1 VSVEE
6 RVARLEAMVVER
18 EAVVA
23 EREAMLAERDVVIAE
38 LRSRIAEL
46 EAQLGQ
52 DSGNSSAPPS
62 RDKTDR
68 RARRAEQAAQRKAR
82 RAAGGKPRS
91 PGKQPGSPGST
102 LERRAPTATRVHVPQ
117 ACRCCGGG
125 LADAPVTST
134 ATRQVLEIPEPRLE
148 VTDHVAER
156 RRCACGAETT
166 AVFPAEA
173 VGAVC
178 WGPRARAAASY
189 LMARQHLPLE
199 RCAEAMEVLFD
210 APMGEGTLA
219 GVLPDAASRLARF
232 MARLADLLGKAPVV
246 HADETSTR
254 VGVRADWVHTI
265 STEWLTYLAHHR
277 KRGLEAIE
285 AIGVL
290 NNYTGTIV
298 HDGLATYDKLGGAT
312 HAQCCA
318 HILRYLDKTAK
329 TGSQWAWATSMRG
342 VLLDAKCASERAAAA
357 GRPAVDAEIVEGIR
371 HRYRHSL
378 LAAFANL
385 PPGRPPPRKHRG
397 GWSTEQREAW
407 NLATRMRA
415 CEDQVL
421 RLLVD
426 TRVRFDNNEAER
438 SLRMAKL
445 HDKISGHFRSE
456 TNAKAFMTVRS
467 YLQTG
472 AKHGHNALD
481 LLTMLWTT
489 GAWLPTAVSPAI
501 D

>member
-1 VSVEE
+1 
-6 RVARLEAMVVER
+6 MVVER
-18 EAVVA
+18 EAMVA
-23 EREAMLAERDVVIAE
+23 ERKAEVAERDVLIAE

-46 EAQLGQ
+46 EAQLRQ
-52 DSGNSSAPPS
+52 DSGNSSVPPS

-68 RARRAEQAAQRKAR
+68 RQRRAAQAEERKSR
-82 RAAGGKPRS
+82 RAAGGKPRR
-91 PGKQPGSPGST
+91 PGKQPGTGGST
-102 LERRAPTATRVHVPQ
+102 LKRRPPTATVVHAPTA
-117 ACRCCGGG
+117 CRGCSSP
-125 LADAPVTST
+125 LDNAPVVSRS
-134 ATRQVLEIPEPRLE
+134 TRQVLEIPEPRLD
-148 VTDHVAER
+148 VVDHVAER

-166 AVFPAEA
+166 AGFPPEA
-173 VGAVC
+173 VGPVC
-178 WGPRARAAASY
+178 WGPRTKAVAAY
-189 LMARQHLPLE
+189 LMGRQHLPLE
-199 RCAEAMEVLFD
+199 RCAEAMEVLFG
-210 APMGEGTLA
+210 AGMGEGTLA
-219 GVLPDAASRLARF
+219 GILPDAAGRLSRF
-232 MARLADLLGKAPVV
+232 MTRLKELLGAAPVI

-254 VGVRADWVHTI
+254 VGIRADWVHTI

-277 KRGLEAIE
+277 HRGYDAIE

-298 HDGLATYDKLGGAT
+298 HDGFATYDKLDGAT

-318 HILRYLDKTAK
+318 HLLRYLDKTAK
-329 TGSQWAWATSMRG
+329 TASQWAWATSMRG
-342 VLLDAKCASERAAAA
+342 VLLDAKAASERAGAA
-357 GRPAVDAEIVEGIR
+357 GSGTVDDEIAEEIR

-385 PPGRPPPRKHRG
+385 PPGRPPPRKHRH
-397 GWSTEQREAW
+397 GWSIDQREAW

-415 CEDQVL
+415 GEDQVL

-456 TNAKAFMTVRS
+456 TNVKAFMTVRS

-472 AKHGHNALD
+472 AKQGHNALD
-481 LLTMLWTT
+481 LLTILWTT
-489 GAWLPTAVSPAI
+489 GAWLPTVANPTTG
-501 D
+501 